1 MKKIYLLLSII
12 LTSVTASATI
22 HNVTVASFSFT
33 PNAMSVVVGDTI
45 RWTISG
51 TGHTTTSVSVPVGA
65 ATWDHSF
72 TTSGETFD
80 YKVEVAGNYGYK
92 CTPHASMNMVGGFV
106 ATNPV
111 GLGVAK
117 ITKQTTDF
125 KAYPNPFKTKIT
137 IPTKNAESIEI
148 FSVLGE
154 KVKTIDTGMLDKVTV
169 DLSDLRK
176 GVYFYA
182 LKDESGVI
190 ETRKIV
196 KSE

>member
-1 MKKIYLLLSII
+1 MKKIYLLLAII
-12 LTSVTASATI
+12 LTSLTATATI
-22 HNVTVASFSFT
+22 HNVTVANFSFT

-45 RWTISG
+45 RWTING
-51 TGHTTTSVSVPVGA
+51 TGHTTTSVSVPNGA
-65 ATWDHSF
+65 ATWNHVFGSN
-72 TTSGETFD
+72 GESFD
-80 YKVEVAGNYGYK
+80 YKVEVAGNYGYV
-92 CTPHASMNMVGGFV
+92 CTPHAGSMMGGFV

-111 GLGVAK
+111 GLGITK

>member
-12 LTSVTASATI
+12 LTSLTASATI
-22 HNVTVASFSFT
+22 HNVLVANFSFT
-33 PNAMSVVVGDTI
+33 PNAISVVVGDTI
-45 RWTISG
+45 RWTING

-65 ATWDHSF
+65 AMWDHSF
-72 TTSGETFD
+72 AASGESFD
-80 YKVEVAGNYGYK
+80 YKVEVAGNYGYV
-92 CTPHASMNMVGGFV
+92 CTPHSASMMGSFV

-111 GLGVAK
+111 GLSVS
-117 ITKQTTDF
+117 KQTKVVTDS

-137 IPTKNAESIEI
+137 IPTKDAETIEI

-154 KVKTIDTGMLDKVTV
+154 KVKTIETSMLDKVTI